1 MRPHRSIRLRL
12 TLSIIGLTLGA
23 LAVGFTLV
31 AVRQVKSFREERL
44 QTMTALADAVGDS
57 TVAEL
62 SFGQD
67 SEAAKVLERLQE
79 FEDIVAAAL
88 YDVDGALF
96 ATYRY
101 EKSTRVIEWPERLAP
116 GADKLQEVRDD
127 VTVVRIPVEYDG
139 ELYGTIE
146 LVASNA
152 DLANETRSFLWTLG
166 GIAAAL
172 LILSTGA
179 GWLLQRRITRPIFE
193 LASVARRISGG
204 ETSLR
209 AATGY
214 GGELGTL
221 ADGFNA
227 MLARL
232 EAREREVVASRDL
245 MRAVIDASPVAI
257 IRLDDAG
264 KVTLWSA
271 RAAEIFGA
279 AEAEAIGRAID
290 DVIDDPSLSRIWATA
305 VREPLVQTEVDAVG
319 GKVLGLAGEPLDG
332 GGAVIMVSDVT
343 ERRRSAEALAERA
356 LHLQRAQKMEVVG
369 RLAGGVA
376 HDFNN
381 LLTVVMASC
390 QMLYLRSGQRPEL
403 KAYVDNIQNAAQR
416 GAALSRRLLAFS
428 KQQPLEARPLDVRT
442 VVSDLEKMVRSVV
455 SENITVAV
463 ELTEVA
469 AVVLADQGQLEQV
482 LLNMVLNAR
491 DAMPRGGVLSLRARA
506 VDVDAT
512 EQGPR
517 RSPTGSWI
525 AVSVTDTGIGM
536 SPETVAR
543 VFEPFFT
550 TKEHGTGLG
559 LATAIQIAHDVGGE
573 ITVTSKVGRGTTFTL
588 WLPRVRD
595 LEAAAIKEASAVQ
608 VTGTD
613 TVLLVE
619 DEPALRNLVQIMLAE
634 AGYHVLAAATPKEAL
649 ALGSAAGVV
658 IDLLLTDVVMPE
670 MSGPQLATELVR
682 RNPDVQ
688 VLYMSG
694 YVGDSLSQ
702 HGFDEGAA
710 VLIHKPFKP
719 EQLLKVV
726 RDVLDARPMR
736 RARRASELL
745 FGRNPEGGTA

>member
-1 MRPHRSIRLRL
+1 MRNASIRTRL
-12 TLSIIGLTLGA
+12 TVSILGITLAA
-23 LAVGFTLV
+23 LAVGFTVV
-31 AVRQVKSFREERL
+31 AIRQVRSFREERL
-44 QTMTALADAVGDS
+44 QTMTTLADAVGDS
-57 TVAEL
+57 SVPEL

-67 SEAAKVLERLQE
+67 TEAAKVLQRLQE
-79 FEDIVAAAL
+79 FPDIEAAAL
-88 YDVDGALF
+88 YDVDGSLF
-96 ATYRY
+96 AVYQRPDTGRP
-101 EKSTRVIEWPERLAP
+101 VEWPQRIAADAP
-116 GADKLQEVRDD
+116 EVREVGGS
-127 VTVVRIPVEYDG
+127 VTVVRIPIVYDG
-139 ELYGTIE
+139 DRYGTVE

-152 DLANETRSFLWTLG
+152 TLEAETRSFLFTLV
-166 GIAAAL
+166 GIAVAL
-172 LILSTGA
+172 LAMSTVA

-193 LASVARRISGG
+193 LASVASRISGG

-209 AATGY
+209 AAAGY

-221 ADGFNA
+221 AAGFNA

-257 IRLDDAG
+257 IRLDQSNA
-264 KVTLWSA
+264 VTVWSA

-279 AEAEAIGRAID
+279 SESKAIGRPIAE
-290 DVIDDPSLSRIWATA
+290 VVDDPALTKVWAKA
-305 VREPLVQTEVDAVG
+305 VREPLVSTEVDARG
-319 GKVLGLAGEPLDG
+319 DKALGFASAPLPG
-332 GGAVIMVSDVT
+332 GGAVIMVTDIT
-343 ERRRSAEALAERA
+343 ERRRNAEALAERA

-390 QMLYLRSGQRPEL
+390 QMLYLRSGQRQEL
-403 KAYVDNIQNAAQR
+403 KGYVDNIQNAAQR

-428 KQQPLEARPLDVRT
+428 KQQPLDARPLDCRT
-442 VVSDLEKMVRSVV
+442 VVTDLEKMVRSVV

-463 ELTEVA
+463 ELTEVPS
-469 AVVLADQGQLEQV
+469 VVLADQGQLEQV

-491 DAMPRGGVLSLRARA
+491 DAMPRGGVLNLRARA
-506 VDVDAT
+506 VDVEAT
-512 EQGPR
+512 DPGPR

-525 AVSVTDTGIGM
+525 AVSVSDTGVGM
-536 SPETVAR
+536 APETVAR

-559 LATAIQIAHDVGGE
+559 LATAIQIAHDLGGE

-588 WLPRVRD
+588 WLPRVID
-595 LEAAAIKEASAVQ
+595 LEASVAEAVSAVQ
-608 VTGTD
+608 VAGTD
-613 TVLLVE
+613 TVLLVD

-649 ALGSAAGVV
+649 ALGSAHGVQ

-702 HGFDEGAA
+702 HGLEEGAA